1 VAKIDRVEELPEW
14 FDLGKYR
21 GCESFGAY
29 EWHCCL
35 DMRRGIFNLYNV
47 QKMIGTENNI
57 LAPFFNKSSVMQEL
71 QQLRAQPLNLEAG
84 NGALLSE
91 DNHRKRLEKPI
102 KNLMFSDLE
111 HQFHCD
117 EQDFISA
124 GGDEL
129 LAERWR
135 LITQGERYCPQPK
148 LEGLQVAKVLGEYPI
163 LVDLSATD
171 AVLKEAFATWL
182 QVARSALKVDAP
194 SALFYK
200 RWDGYRILPYLDLWI
215 WGLETNTQIIEG
227 AFAAAIFPGLCDG
240 MGRLKTTKKW
250 AKSLMGSLSA
260 LEAQAAI
267 ESASLATQE
276 ILEG

>member
-1 VAKIDRVEELPEW
+1 MAKINRVEELPEW

-29 EWHCCL
+29 EWHRCL
-35 DMRRGIFNLYNV
+35 DMRKGIFSLYNV
-47 QKMIGTENNI
+47 QKMIGTEHNI
-57 LAPFFNKSSVMQEL
+57 LAPFFNKSFVMQEL
-71 QQLRAQPLNLEAG
+71 QQLRAQPLNFEAG
-84 NGALLSE
+84 NGTLWGEDKRRELL
-91 DNHRKRLEKPI
+91 KKPI

-124 GGDEL
+124 RGDEL
-129 LAERWR
+129 LAERWK

-148 LEGLQVAKVLGEYPI
+148 LEGLQIETVLGEYPI

-171 AVLKEAFATWL
+171 AVLKEEFATWL
-182 QVARSALKVDAP
+182 QVTRSALKVDAP
-194 SALFYK
+194 SAQSYE
-200 RWDGYRILPYLDLWI
+200 RWAGYRILPYLDLWI
-215 WGLETNTQIIEG
+215 WGLETDTQIIEG

-250 AKSLMGSLSA
+250 VKSLMGSLSA

-267 ESASLATQE
+267 ESASLATHE